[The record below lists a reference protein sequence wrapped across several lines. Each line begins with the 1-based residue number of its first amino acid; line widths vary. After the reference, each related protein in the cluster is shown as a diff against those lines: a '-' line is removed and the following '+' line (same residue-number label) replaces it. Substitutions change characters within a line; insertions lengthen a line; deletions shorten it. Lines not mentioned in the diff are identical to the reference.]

1 MDETTVSLPG
11 WRIIREIGA
20 GSFGNVYE
28 VEKTDAFSDGI
39 RSAMKVI
46 SIPQSSRELSEL
58 RNEGY
63 DGKSLTTL
71 FKSRVEDITAEF
83 HLMNKLKGCSNIVSY
98 EDHMIVQH
106 EKDPGYDILIR
117 MELLTSLPEYF
128 QQQFERS
135 AVGDAMMQRVGI
147 DMCNAL
153 ELCARHHII
162 HRDIKPQNIFIS
174 ENGDYKLGDFGI
186 ARTSDHTMRA
196 TKIGTYGY
204 MAPEVYWGKPYN
216 ASVDLYSL
224 GLVLYWMLNERR
236 GPFLP
241 LLPDV
246 PTAEDVSEALER
258 RMNGEPLP
266 APKYGSEELK
276 RIVLKACAFDP
287 KDRYQSPGEMKLDLM
302 QTAVRAAGYTSDAEA
317 EDPLLQYE
325 LTIDVFG
332 RRRPEP
338 VRQEPPREEPKLVK
352 REPPREEP
360 KLVKREPPREE
371 KPASPAKAEK
381 PAEKPPVKREPPREE
396 PKLVKREPSHT
407 EEKPASP
414 AKAEKPAEKPSV
426 KKPAEPKKETGAG
439 DLWYRPNGF

>member
-1 MDETTVSLPG
+1 MDEKRISLPG
-11 WRIIREIGA
+11 WKIIRVIGK
-20 GSFGNVYE
+20 GSSGTVYE
-28 VEKTDAFSDGI
+28 IEKEDEFGEGI
-39 RSAMKVI
+39 RSALKVI
-46 SIPQSSRELSEL
+46 SIPESRAEIEAY
-58 RNEGY
+58 RDDGY
-63 DGKSLTTL
+63 DDESLTKL
-71 FKSRVEDITAEF
+71 FRSRVESITSEF
-83 HLMNKLKGCSNIVSY
+83 RLMNRLKGCSNIVSY
-98 EDHMIVQH
+98 EDHTITQH
-106 EKDPGYDILIR
+106 ENDVGYDIMIR
-117 MELLTSLPEYF
+117 MELLTPLPKY
-128 QQQFERS
+128 FERH
-135 AVGDAMMQRVGI
+135 AI
-147 DMCNAL
+147 DEQTVCKLGTDICRAL
-153 ELCARHHII
+153 EMCGRSHII